1 MFASERHGLIVN
13 TINNKESVT
22 VKELSDLFNVSE
34 ATIRNDLN
42 FLDKE
47 KLIERTHGGAMSK
60 KDNFNNNLDLN
71 NYELRKN
78 KNKQYKSDIAKAAF
92 GFIEKN
98 DYILLDASST
108 CYELAKIIAKSKLDI
123 VVMTNGINTANLL
136 KENLHLTVIL
146 IGGVIRGESN
156 AIEGSLG
163 TGILDNFQ
171 INKIFFSASGVS
183 ATKGFSDFNMNE
195 VQLKKKMIEIS
206 EEKIA
211 LVDSSKLNADSNLI
225 FFDGNNLDTLITN
238 IDEHNELIDPY
249 KEKWNVL
256 TV

>member
-1 MFASERHGLIVN
+1 MFASERHNLIVN

-22 VKELSDLFNVSE
+22 VKELSNLFNVSE

-42 FLDKE
+42 FLDEE
-47 KLIERTHGGAMSK
+47 KLIERTHGGAVSK
-60 KDNFNNNLDLN
+60 KDIINNIETN

-78 KNKQYKSDIAKAAF
+78 KNKQYKSSIAKAAF
-92 GFIEKN
+92 SFIEKN

-163 TGILDNFQ
+163 AAILDNFQ

-183 ATKGFSDFNMNE
+183 STKGFSDFNMNE
-195 VQLKKKMIEIS
+195 VQLKRKMIEIS
-206 EEKIA
+206 EQKIA

-225 FFDGNNLDTLITN
+225 FFDGANLDTLITN
-238 IDEHNELIDPY
+238 ADDQDDLLDQY